1 MAASRLPE
9 PWPDSG
15 QDAKKR
21 FSRLGKRAREQVDV
35 DDSDGD
41 DGDPGGE
48 PEHNPPGPVAGKM
61 KTGVTAKVKTCHFT
75 PTPFTSCLLGRLIRG
90 EATPFTTVE
99 SLHCRHCLHFESS
112 RMMNLSS
119 ALL

>member
-1 MAASRLPE
+1 MDESGRRRRSSSRRGSRRPLHMAASRLPE

-75 PTPFTSCLLGRLIRG
+75 PTRTPLRVFLGG
-90 EATPFTTVE
+90 
-99 SLHCRHCLHFESS
+99 
-112 RMMNLSS
+112 
-119 ALL
+119 